1 MIIKMPLYWIIK
13 LARCYQFAVPPI
25 YLQALRICFPIVGFT
40 FDSIMCWFFAKKKNW
55 YNPLNQV
62 YILQE
67 NQMRDDTGDGE
78 SSLAIGLT
86 RINDIMQNPNREKLF
101 TLKIVCDF
109 HFKFKHDMTNSFDHL
124 IHLLLL
130 MPYDNNKRLKN
141 NQLILCCIYFRIRK
155 QLISSFCF
163 LLLWWCFCYCFVG
176 WVLVRAFQ
184 EPK

>member
-1 MIIKMPLYWIIK
+1 
-13 LARCYQFAVPPI
+13 
-25 YLQALRICFPIVGFT
+25 
-40 FDSIMCWFFAKKKNW
+40 
-55 YNPLNQV
+55 
-62 YILQE
+62 
-67 NQMRDDTGDGE
+67 MRDDTGDGE

-124 IHLLLL
+124 LIHLLLL

-163 LLLWWCFCYCFVG
+163 LLL
-176 WVLVRAFQ
+176 
-184 EPK
+184 